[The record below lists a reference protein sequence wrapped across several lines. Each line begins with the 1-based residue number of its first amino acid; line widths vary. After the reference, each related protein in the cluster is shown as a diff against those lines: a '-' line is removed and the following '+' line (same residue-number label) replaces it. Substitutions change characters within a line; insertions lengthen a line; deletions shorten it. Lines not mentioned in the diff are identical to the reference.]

1 MVTKA
6 PKKATKKV
14 TKKTAK
20 KAAPKKA
27 AKKVVKKAAP
37 KKPAVK
43 KVVANNAKTRKKTT
57 GPKMKVPVAKVISP
71 DEYFWINYGP
81 VVSDL
86 QELAQA
92 LNDISDDQYYHH
104 TRREEGVNDFARWID
119 EVFGDA
125 SLASRVA
132 RAKSR
137 SGARRVI
144 VSYVSM

>member
-1 MVTKA
+1 MKKVA
-6 PKKATKKV
+6 PKKTLKRSGERSGK
-14 TKKTAK
+14 
-20 KAAPKKA
+20 
-27 AKKVVKKAAP
+27 
-37 KKPAVK
+37 VK
-43 KVVANNAKTRKKTT
+43 KVVANNAKTRKKTS
-57 GPKMKVPVAKVISP
+57 GKKMSVPVAKVISP

-104 TRREEGVNDFARWID
+104 TRREDGVNDFARWID

-125 SLASRVA
+125 HLASRVA

-137 SGARRVI
+137 TGARRVI